1 MTTEQTVE
9 TRELISNGSDACDR
23 LRFSALTEEKL
34 MEDGDELSL
43 HVSADNET
51 KTVTIRDNGIGM
63 TRDEVIENIGTI
75 ARSGT
80 RQFLDSLSGDQSSD
94 AQLIGQFGVGFY
106 SVFLVA
112 DKVELVTRR
121 AGETPDQGVRW
132 TSDGSGE
139 YTIEKSIA
147 PTAGLKLLCICAKTT
162 RNLPKTFA
170 CARLLANTPITSRCR
185 YACRIQMT
193 KRKMNWKQSTKGRH
207 CGHGR
212 NRRSAKRNTTSSTR
226 RSVTTPKARW

>member
-1 MTTEQTVE
+1 MATDQATERHSFQTEVTQLLHLMIHSLYSNKE
-9 TRELISNGSDACDR
+9 IFLRELISNGSDACDR
-23 LRFSALTEEKL
+23 LRFSALTDEKL

-112 DKVELVTRR
+112 DKVELVSRR

-139 YTIEKSIA
+139 YTIEKIDRADRGTEITLHLRKDDEEFAEDFRLRSII
-147 PTAGLKLLCICAKTT
+147 GKYSDHIS
-162 RNLPKTFA
+162 LP
-170 CARLLANTPITSRCR
+170 LG
-185 YACRIQMT
+185 M
-193 KRKMNWKQSTKGRH
+193 
-207 CGHGR
+207 GHEHD
-212 NRRSAKRNTTSSTR
+212 
-226 RSVTTPKARW
+226 